1 LPWQFS
7 VDFQVDR
14 NFDVYFGKEK
24 TGKPKANL
32 NVYVWVTNLL
42 NTRNVRSVHRFT
54 GIPEDDGYLASAQ
67 AQQFINQQNSP
78 DSFRNY
84 YSMSVND
91 PNRLAAPRQIRLGV
105 RFDF

>member
-1 LPWQFS
+1 
-7 VDFQVDR
+7 
-14 NFDVYFGKEK
+14 
-24 TGKPKANL
+24 L
-32 NVYVWVTNLL
+32 NVYVWVTYLL

-84 YSMSVND
+84 YSMSMND

-105 RFDF
+105 RLDF